1 MSFGTKVIVILSEA
15 KNLNKGIMIKP
26 IYLYGA
32 DVLRR
37 TAAPADL
44 NDKEG
49 IAALVQD
56 LKDTLKV
63 ADGCGLAA
71 PQIGVSLQVVI
82 VDGDV
87 VSDVYDYLKG
97 FRRTIINPEIIDHS
111 EEQVTY
117 SEGCLS
123 VPGIY
128 CDIVRPKTI
137 TLRYYNEDL
146 QEVTETFDNF
156 ASRMIQHELSHLEGD
171 LFTDHVAPIRKKMI
185 SGKLLNIS
193 KGKVHPHYNSKL
205 K

>member
-1 MSFGTKVIVILSEA
+1 
-15 KNLNKGIMIKP
+15 MIKP

-32 DVLRR
+32 EVLRK

-44 NDKEG
+44 NDKAG

-56 LKDTLKV
+56 LKDTLVV

-71 PQIGVSLQVVI
+71 PQIGVSLRVVI

-87 VSDVYDYLKG
+87 VSDTYEYLKG
-97 FRRTIINPEIIDHS
+97 FRRTLINPEILEES
-111 EEQVTY
+111 EEQTTY

-123 VPGIY
+123 IPGVY
-128 CDIVRPKTI
+128 CDIVRPTSIKV
-137 TLRYYNEDL
+137 RYYNENL
-146 QEVTETFDNF
+146 EVVTEVFDNF
-156 ASRMIQHELSHLEGD
+156 AARMVQHELSHLDGD
-171 LFTDHVAPIRKKMI
+171 LFTDHAAPVRKKMI
-185 SGKLLNIS
+185 SSKLLNIS

>member
-1 MSFGTKVIVILSEA
+1 MPQSFSRVIWTVTPIQD
-15 KNLNKGIMIKP
+15 NMIKP

-32 DVLRR
+32 DVLRK
-37 TAAPADL
+37 TAEPADL
-44 NDKEG
+44 KDKEG

-71 PQIGVSLQVVI
+71 PQIGVSKRVVI

-97 FRRTIINPEIIDHS
+97 FRRTIINPVILEES
-111 EEQVTY
+111 EENVTY

-123 VPGIY
+123 IPGIY
-128 CDIVRPKTI
+128 CDIVRPKVI
-137 TLRYYNEDL
+137 TVKYYDEDL
-146 QEVTETFDNF
+146 KEVTETFDNF
-156 ASRMIQHELSHLEGD
+156 ASRMIQHELSHLDGD
-171 LFTDHVAPIRKKMI
+171 LFADHAAPIRRKMI
-185 SGKLLNIS
+185 SSKLQGIV

>member
-1 MSFGTKVIVILSEA
+1 
-15 KNLNKGIMIKP
+15 MIKP

-32 DVLRR
+32 DVLRK
-37 TAAPADL
+37 TADPADL
-44 NDKEG
+44 NDKAG
-49 IAALVQD
+49 LAALVRD

-71 PQIGVSLQVVI
+71 PQIGVSQRVVI

-97 FRRTIINPEIIDHS
+97 FRRTLINPEIIDHS
-111 EEQVTY
+111 EEQTTY

-123 VPGIY
+123 IPGIY
-128 CDIVRPKTI
+128 CDILRPKTI
-137 TLRYYNEDL
+137 TVKYYDEDL
-146 QEVTETFDNF
+146 EEVTETFDNF
-156 ASRMIQHELSHLEGD
+156 ASRMIQHELSHLDGD
-171 LFTDHVAPIRKKMI
+171 LFTDHAAPIRKKMI
-185 SGKLLNIS
+185 SSKLLNIT

>member
-1 MSFGTKVIVILSEA
+1 
-15 KNLNKGIMIKP
+15 MIRP

-32 DVLRR
+32 EVLRK
-37 TAAPADL
+37 TAEPADL
-44 NDKEG
+44 KDKAG

-71 PQIGVSLQVVI
+71 PQIGVSQRVVI

-97 FRRTIINPEIIDHS
+97 FRRTLINPEIIGHS
-111 EEQVTY
+111 EEQTTY

-123 VPGIY
+123 IPGIY

-137 TLRYYNEDL
+137 TVKYYDEDPK
-146 QEVTETFDNF
+146 EVSETFDNF
-156 ASRMIQHELSHLEGD
+156 ASRMIQHELSHLDGD
-171 LFTDHVAPIRKKMI
+171 LFTDHAAPIRKKMI
-185 SGKLLNIS
+185 SSKLLNIT